1 MEENRKDIFDK
12 IMNLPLLKIFQP
24 FYQKHKEVL
33 LYLFFGGV
41 AVLLNLALFAFFN
54 SGLKINELIANIIC
68 WVICVLFQFFTNRT
82 WVFQAQDTPEQ
93 SFFKQILSFF
103 GGRVFT
109 LVIEELILFV
119 FITLLMFNTFAV
131 KITAQVITIVLNY
144 IISKF
149 FVFKK

>member
-1 MEENRKDIFDK
+1 MEENKKDIFDK
-12 IMNLPLLKIFQP
+12 IMSLPLLRIFQP

-82 WVFQAQDTPEQ
+82 WVFQAKNSAEQ

-109 LVIEELILFV
+109 LVIEELILFI
-119 FITLLMFNTFAV
+119 FITLLMFNTFSV
-131 KITAQVITIVLNY
+131 KVAAQIITIVLNY
-144 IISKF
+144 VISKF
-149 FVFKK
+149 FVFKT

>member
-12 IMNLPLLKIFQP
+12 IMNLPLLRIFQP

-41 AVLLNLALFAFFN
+41 AVLLNLVLFVLFN
-54 SGLKINELIANIIC
+54 SRLKINELVANVIC

-82 WVFQAQDTPEQ
+82 WVFQSQNNAEQ
-93 SFFKQILSFF
+93 SFFKQIFSFF

-109 LVIEELILFV
+109 LVVEELILFI
-119 FITLLMFNTFAV
+119 FITLLMFNALTV

-149 FVFKK
+149 YVFKT

>member
-1 MEENRKDIFDK
+1 
-12 IMNLPLLKIFQP
+12 MNLPLLRIFQP

-41 AVLLNLALFAFFN
+41 AVLLNLVLFVLFN
-54 SGLKINELIANIIC
+54 SRLKINELVANVIC

-82 WVFQAQDTPEQ
+82 WVFQSQNNAEQ
-93 SFFKQILSFF
+93 SFFKQIFSFF

-109 LVIEELILFV
+109 LVVEELILFI
-119 FITLLMFNTFAV
+119 FITLLMFNALTV

-149 FVFKK
+149 YVFKT